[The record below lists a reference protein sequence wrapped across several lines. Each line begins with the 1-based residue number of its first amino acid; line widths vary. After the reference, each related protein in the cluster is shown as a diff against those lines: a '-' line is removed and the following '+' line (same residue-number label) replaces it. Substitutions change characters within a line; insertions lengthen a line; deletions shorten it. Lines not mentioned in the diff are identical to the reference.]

1 MDKKKIHDFAVKAR
15 RELIES
21 VELKLIQVGITRD
34 GVKEKLPTSTAEI
47 AFYVPNDTEGVS
59 GRDTS
64 RRVSLVQRL
73 QTAAAKDDWHTAYDN
88 LVEEA
93 SYTWFNRIIALRF
106 MEVNHYLP
114 SRVAV
119 LSSEEGRAE
128 PDILAHALEIE
139 DDLGGF
145 SDEQRDLIQHAQET
159 QEPAAMDNAYRLLF
173 LKQANALN
181 ANLPHLFEKTTD
193 AFQLLFTPSYQN
205 GVIKEL
211 VTEVPRDDFD
221 VEKEGQVEIIGWLY
235 QYYNEE
241 PKDVAFKKSKYAAS
255 DIPAVTQ
262 LFTPDWI
269 VKYLVENSLGR
280 YWFDVLHTRG
290 DQRSEQDIAQGFGWR
305 YFMPATQQTEDVQQ
319 QLLAINSH
327 LSGKKLQQI
336 TFLDPAMG
344 SGHIL
349 IYAFDVF
356 MQLYQSE
363 GYSARE
369 AANSIVANNL
379 FGLDIDQRA
388 YQLAYFAVMMK
399 LRQYDRRALNQAVEP
414 HLSDVPQTNIHDDD
428 VPELTSIYSDQ
439 LPQQQAKAFQGAVR
453 EFNSGSVLGSLI
465 KPNLDQTVLSKLKVH
480 TTVKAT
486 EPTQLSLSTPSS
498 NFGEMPSIMRVLT
511 ILSSQYTIVA
521 TNPPY
526 MGSSKMTPA
535 LSKFVKRE
543 YPDSKADLFAVFMEL
558 TQELNVEDGYHALI
572 TQHQWMFLSSFE
584 KLRVKLRKNA
594 LINMAHLGTHAF
606 EEIGGEVVQST
617 AFVMRNVAISN
628 YVGTYERLVTA
639 PSQTAKEAVYLE
651 MVSDPSHR
659 NLYRTNQ
666 TNFGK
671 IPGSPIAYWASA
683 NLIHD
688 FEVGKPLSEYVDP
701 RQGLAT
707 TDNKKYLR
715 QWFEISFPSIH
726 FSTHSTEEALQ
737 SGAKWF
743 PYNKGGAYRKWYG
756 NYDYIVNY
764 QNDGEEIKRD
774 VLRKYPYLKTPDFV
788 VKNTDYYFREAITW
802 SDINGGHFSLRLR
815 LHGSIHD
822 VKGMSAFSSGKISL
836 YYCLA
841 LLNSPISDYVFDML
855 NPSVSLQVGD
865 FKNFPLIIPDHEFV
879 IRSEQTATTNCSIAR
894 SDWDSAERSWDFR
907 ILPLLEHIAEH
918 NRNWTVEAAFNQ
930 WKQEA
935 QDRFDQ
941 LKKNE
946 EELNKIF
953 IDLYGLQDE
962 LSPEE
967 SDKEVSVRKADL
979 GRDIRAFMSYF
990 IGVTF
995 GRYSLDTPGLAFAG
1009 GDWDASKYMSYQ
1021 PNADDVI
1028 VLTDSDY
1035 FGDDRDIMHRFREF
1049 LTVTFGEEHLEENL
1063 TFIAKALGKAG
1074 DTAEDQIRSY
1084 LFNDFYKNH
1093 LTIYQKRPIYW
1104 QLDSGRQGGFKAL
1117 MYLHRY
1123 DGDTMAMIR
1132 TSYLHTLQAAYEK
1145 RVTTL
1150 DTFIASET
1158 NTRQKNQL
1166 IKQRDHT
1173 RKQLEEL
1180 VKYDAQLQHVANM
1193 HIAID
1198 LDDGVVVNHQKV
1210 QADVKL
1216 LTPIK

>member
-21 VELKLIQVGITRD
+21 VELKLTQVGITRD

-193 AFQLLFTPSYQN
+193 AFKLLFTPSYQN

-241 PKDVAFKKSKYAAS
+241 PHDQVVNINGGPVKTD
-255 DIPAVTQ
+255 DIPAATQ
-262 LFTPDWI
+262 LFTTDW
-269 VKYLVENSLGR
+269 VVRYMVDNSLGKK
-280 YWFDVLHTRG
+280 YLEHYPDSPVKEKLKYLLPGDITPDQSDFDITRIQVM
-290 DQRSEQDIAQGFGWR
+290 D
-305 YFMPATQQTEDVQQ
+305 
-319 QLLAINSH
+319 N
-327 LSGKKLQQI
+327 
-336 TFLDPAMG
+336 AMG

-349 IYAFDVF
+349 AYAFDVL
-356 MQLYQSE
+356 MAMYEDQ
-363 GYSARE
+363 GYAKRE
-369 AANSIVANNL
+369 AANSIIQNNL
-379 FGLDIDQRA
+379 FGLEIDQRA
-388 YQLAYFAVMMK
+388 FQLSYFSLMMK
-399 LRQYDRRALNQAVEP
+399 LRRYDRQALNRSVMP
-414 HLSDVPQTNIHDDD
+414 NIHVFIAAPAVTEEFLHSLKASSEVIDEIQDIASHFMD
-428 VPELTSIYSDQ
+428 
-439 LPQQQAKAFQGAVR
+439 AKT
-453 EFNSGSVLGSLI
+453 LGSIIELPANYDYAGMRNALEPVATAQKI
-465 KPNLDQTVLSKLKVH
+465 SLFGNQQTAQQLLEII
-480 TTVKAT
+480 AT
-486 EPTQLSLSTPSS
+486 AETMTQ
-498 NFGEMPSIMRVLT
+498 RYDV
-511 ILSSQYTIVA
+511 VV

-526 MGSSKMTPA
+526 LNKMNST
-535 LSKFVKRE
+535 LKKYVKKH
-543 YPDSKADLFAVFMEL
+543 YKDYSADLFSVFIWHNINMAKA
-558 TQELNVEDGYHALI
+558 NGYASYM
-572 TQHQWMFLSSFE
+572 TPVSWMFLKSFE
-584 KLRVKLRKNA
+584 KLRDSVLQLTSIA
-594 LINMAHLGTHAF
+594 SLIQMETHAYF
-606 EEIGGEVVQST
+606 DEAYVTINT
-617 AFVMRNVAISN
+617 FVLKKATDKTDK
-628 YVGTYERLVTA
+628 VGTYLRLVDFTGGMELQRQKVTA
-639 PSQTAKEAVYLE
+639 AIV
-651 MVSDPSHR
+651 DPSV
-659 NLYRTNQ
+659 NYLYRTNQ
-666 TNFGK
+666 TNFEK
-671 IPGSPIAYWASA
+671 IPGGVIAYWAS
-683 NLIHD
+683 NTVLQD
-688 FEVGKPLSEYVDP
+688 FQYPKIQHYALP
-701 RQGLAT
+701 RHGLAT
-707 TDNKKYLR
+707 SNNAKFLRMWHEVCIQNSSVFDAEHHEKY
-715 QWFEISFPSIH
+715 
-726 FSTHSTEEALQ
+726 
-737 SGAKWF
+737 KWV
-743 PYNKGGAYRKWYG
+743 PMNKGGEYRKWYG
-756 NYDYIVNY
+756 NNLWIINY
-764 QNDGEEIKRD
+764 ANDGLE
-774 VLRKYPYLKTPDFV
+774 LKQYAT
-788 VKNTDYYFREAITW
+788 KIYGNSTRTIQNTDFYFKESLTW
-802 SDINGGHFSLRLR
+802 SALTSGMFSVRKSGVGFVFGSGGY
-815 LHGSIHD
+815 
-822 VKGMSAFSSGKISL
+822 SAFVDYGNENYIL
-836 YYCLA
+836 G
-841 LLNSPISDYVFDML
+841 LLNSVVCRRLIGIVSPTLNFEVGHIKSIPVIIGRKEKVTTLVQKNVSISRTDWHSFENSWYFQM
-855 NPSVSLQVGD
+855 QV
-865 FKNFPLIIPDHEFV
+865 
-879 IRSEQTATTNCSIAR
+879 
-894 SDWDSAERSWDFR
+894 
-907 ILPLLEHIAEH
+907 LLAHIAEH

-1009 GDWDASKYMSYQ
+1009 GDWDASKYTSYQ

-1049 LTVTFGEEHLEENL
+1049 LTVTFGEENLEENL
-1063 TFIAKALGKAG
+1063 AFIAKALGKAG

-1198 LDDGVVVNHQKV
+1198 LDDGVVVNHHKV

>member
-21 VELKLIQVGITRD
+21 VELKLTQVGITRD

-73 QTAAAKDDWHTAYDN
+73 QTAAAKDDCHTAYDN

-193 AFQLLFTPSYQN
+193 ASQLLFTPSYQN

-280 YWFDVLHTRG
+280 YWIDVLHTRG
-290 DQRSEQDIAQGFGWR
+290 NQRSEQDIAQSFGWR
-305 YFMPATQQTEDVQQ
+305 YFMPAAQQTEDVQQ

-327 LSGKKLQQI
+327 LSDRKLQQI

-369 AANSIVANNL
+369 AANSIVTNNL
-379 FGLDIDQRA
+379 FGLDIDRRA

-399 LRQYDRRALNQAVEP
+399 LRQYDRRALTQSVEP
-414 HLSDVPQTNIHDDD
+414 QLSDIPKTNILNDDLN
-428 VPELTSIYSDQ
+428 ELTRAYANQ
-439 LPQQQAKAFQGAVR
+439 LSQQQAKSFQGTVK
-453 EFNSGSVLGSLI
+453 EFNRGDVLGSLI
-465 KPNLDQTVLSKLKVH
+465 KPILDQGILSELQASA
-480 TTVKAT
+480 AT
-486 EPTQLSLSTPSS
+486 EPESAQLSFATT
-498 NFGEMPSIMRVLT
+498 NFNFEEMSRITRVLT
-511 ILSSQYTIVA
+511 ILAAQYTIVV

-526 MGSSKMTPA
+526 MGSGKMTPS

-558 TQELNVEDGYHALI
+558 AQKLNVQNGYHALI

-584 KLRVKLRKNA
+584 KLRVKLRKNV
-594 LINMAHLGTHAF
+594 LVNMAHLGTHAF

-617 AFVMRNVAISN
+617 AFVMRNASIPS
-628 YVGTYERLVTA
+628 YVGTYERLVNA
-639 PSQTAKEAVYLE
+639 PSQTAKEDAYLE
-651 MVSDPSHR
+651 MVKDPSCKG
-659 NLYRTNQ
+659 LYRTNQ
-666 TNFGK
+666 TNFEK
-671 IPGSPIAYWASA
+671 IPGSPLSYWVPWKLENKWAKSGLIGSLFPVRKGLVSGDNALLLRFWQEPTFNAIAMNPDNQKKWVISPR
-683 NLIHD
+683 
-688 FEVGKPLSEYVDP
+688 KYV
-701 RQGLAT
+701 RL
-707 TDNKKYLR
+707 
-715 QWFEISFPSIH
+715 
-726 FSTHSTEEALQ
+726 
-737 SGAKWF
+737 
-743 PYNKGGAYRKWYG
+743 NKGGNFRKWYG
-756 NYDYIVNY
+756 NQEYIIRFDN
-764 QNDGEEIKRD
+764 QA
-774 VLRKYPYLKTPDFV
+774 YLLID
-788 VKNTDYYFREAITW
+788 KNKGHRSPEYYFSPALTW
-802 SDINGGHFSLRLR
+802 SAVTSGQPSFRYSEYGLVGGSGGYSVYLSNQNYSEMLAFLNSKVTRYMLDALNPTINIQAG
-815 LHGSIHD
+815 D
-822 VKGMSAFSSGKISL
+822 VKRLPFKPFSDDL
-836 YYCLA
+836 CRT
-841 LLNSPISDYVFDML
+841 
-855 NPSVSLQVGD
+855 SVSLAIQLS
-865 FKNFPLIIPDHEFV
+865 KNDWNSFESSINFD
-879 IRSEQTATTNCSIAR
+879 RSP
-894 SDWDSAERSWDFR
+894 
-907 ILPLLEHIAEH
+907 ILNHIAEH

-1009 GDWDASKYMSYQ
+1009 GDWDASKYTSYQ

-1049 LTVTFGEEHLEENL
+1049 LTVTFGKEHLEENL

>member
-1 MDKKKIHDFAVKAR
+1 M
-15 RELIES
+15 
-21 VELKLIQVGITRD
+21 
-34 GVKEKLPTSTAEI
+34 
-47 AFYVPNDTEGVS
+47 
-59 GRDTS
+59 
-64 RRVSLVQRL
+64 
-73 QTAAAKDDWHTAYDN
+73 
-88 LVEEA
+88 
-93 SYTWFNRIIALRF
+93 
-106 MEVNHYLP
+106 
-114 SRVAV
+114 
-119 LSSEEGRAE
+119 
-128 PDILAHALEIE
+128 
-139 DDLGGF
+139 
-145 SDEQRDLIQHAQET
+145 
-159 QEPAAMDNAYRLLF
+159 
-173 LKQANALN
+173 
-181 ANLPHLFEKTTD
+181 
-193 AFQLLFTPSYQN
+193 
-205 GVIKEL
+205 
-211 VTEVPRDDFD
+211 PRDDFD

-241 PKDVAFKKSKYAAS
+241 PKDVAFKKSKYAVS

-280 YWFDVLHTRG
+280 YWIDVLHTRG
-290 DQRSEQDIAQGFGWR
+290 NQRSEQDIAQSFGWR
-305 YFMPATQQTEDVQQ
+305 YFMPAAQQTEDVQQ

-327 LSGKKLQQI
+327 LSDKKLQQI

-369 AANSIVANNL
+369 AANSIVTNNL
-379 FGLDIDQRA
+379 FGLDIDRRA

-399 LRQYDRRALNQAVEP
+399 LRQYDRRALTQSVEP
-414 HLSDVPQTNIHDDD
+414 QLSDIPKTNILNDDLN
-428 VPELTSIYSDQ
+428 ELTRAYANQ
-439 LPQQQAKAFQGAVR
+439 LSQQQAKSFQGTVK
-453 EFNSGSVLGSLI
+453 EFNRGDVLGSLI
-465 KPNLDQTVLSKLKVH
+465 KPILDQGILSELQASA
-480 TTVKAT
+480 AT
-486 EPTQLSLSTPSS
+486 EPESAQLSFATT
-498 NFGEMPSIMRVLT
+498 NFNFEEMSRITRVLT
-511 ILSSQYTIVA
+511 ILAAQYTIVV

-526 MGSSKMTPA
+526 MVSGKMTPS

-558 TQELNVEDGYHALI
+558 AQKLNVQNGYHALI

-584 KLRVKLRKNA
+584 KLRVKLRKNV
-594 LINMAHLGTHAF
+594 LVNMAHLGTHAF
-606 EEIGGEVVQST
+606 EDIGGEVVQST

-666 TNFGK
+666 ANFEK
-671 IPGSPIAYWASA
+671 ISGNPISYWIPKTAVEILNNTKSIASA
-683 NLIHD
+683 
-688 FEVGKPLSEYVDP
+688 
-701 RQGLAT
+701 
-707 TDNKKYLR
+707 
-715 QWFEISFPSIH
+715 W
-726 FSTHSTEEALQ
+726 Q
-737 SGAKWF
+737 SGGRLKTHNNLKFLRYWWEILLGDGRWK
-743 PYNKGGAYRKWYG
+743 PIEDGGSFRRWAG
-756 NYDYIVNY
+756 NDYIVVDYSPAAISAYREKGGLPN
-764 QNDGEEIKRD
+764 QKLIDKQGITWNLITSADNAFRIKREGNAYSSAAPTIISIDD
-774 VLRKYPYLKTPDFV
+774 VDISD
-788 VKNTDYYFREAITW
+788 NTTVL
-802 SDINGGHFSLRLR
+802 SLLGQ
-815 LHGSIHD
+815 LNSKSTAYILEGLNPTLNTTIHD
-822 VKGMSAFSSGKISL
+822 VT
-836 YYCLA
+836 
-841 LLNSPISDYVFDML
+841 
-855 NPSVSLQVGD
+855 
-865 FKNFPLIIPDHEFV
+865 
-879 IRSEQTATTNCSIAR
+879 R
-894 SDWDSAERSWDFR
+894 
-907 ILPLLEHIAEH
+907 LPLFKSSNQIALIVTENLSISSADWSESETAGSFLTFSLVTNIAEH

-1009 GDWDASKYMSYQ
+1009 GDWDASKYTSYQ

-1049 LTVTFGEEHLEENL
+1049 LTVTFGKEHLEENL

>member
-21 VELKLIQVGITRD
+21 VELKLTQVGITRD

-64 RRVSLVQRL
+64 RRVRLVQRL

-241 PKDVAFKKSKYAAS
+241 PHDQVVNINGGPVKTD
-255 DIPAVTQ
+255 DIPAATQ
-262 LFTPDWI
+262 LFTTDW
-269 VKYLVENSLGR
+269 VVRYMVDNSLGKK
-280 YWFDVLHTRG
+280 YLEHYPDSPVKGKLKYLLPGDITPDQSDFDITRIQVM
-290 DQRSEQDIAQGFGWR
+290 D
-305 YFMPATQQTEDVQQ
+305 
-319 QLLAINSH
+319 N
-327 LSGKKLQQI
+327 
-336 TFLDPAMG
+336 AMG

-349 IYAFDVF
+349 AYAFDVL
-356 MQLYQSE
+356 MTMYEDQ
-363 GYSARE
+363 GYAKRE
-369 AANSIVANNL
+369 AANSIIQNNL
-379 FGLDIDQRA
+379 FGLEIDRRA
-388 YQLAYFAVMMK
+388 FQLSYFSLMMK
-399 LRQYDRRALNQAVEP
+399 LRRYDRQALNRSVMP
-414 HLSDVPQTNIHDDD
+414 NIHVFIAAPAVTEEFLHSLKASSEVIDEIQDIAAHFMD
-428 VPELTSIYSDQ
+428 
-439 LPQQQAKAFQGAVR
+439 AKT
-453 EFNSGSVLGSLI
+453 LGSIIELPANYDYAGMRNALEPVATAQKI
-465 KPNLDQTVLSKLKVH
+465 SLFGNQQTAQQLLEII
-480 TTVKAT
+480 AT
-486 EPTQLSLSTPSS
+486 AETMTQ
-498 NFGEMPSIMRVLT
+498 RYDV
-511 ILSSQYTIVA
+511 VV

-526 MGSSKMTPA
+526 LNKMNST
-535 LSKFVKRE
+535 LKKYVKKH
-543 YPDSKADLFAVFMEL
+543 YKDYSADLFSVFIWHNINM
-558 TQELNVEDGYHALI
+558 TKDNGYSGYM
-572 TQHQWMFLSSFE
+572 TPVSWMFLKSFE
-584 KLRVKLRKNA
+584 KLRNSVLKLTSIA
-594 LINMAHLGTHAF
+594 SLIQMETHAYF
-606 EEIGGEVVQST
+606 DEAYVTINTFVLKKSPDT
-617 AFVMRNVAISN
+617 AEK
-628 YVGTYERLVTA
+628 VGTYLRLVDFTGGMEVQRQRVVEA
-639 PSQTAKEAVYLE
+639 ITNPSVKY
-651 MVSDPSHR
+651 
-659 NLYRTNQ
+659 LYRTNQ
-666 TNFGK
+666 TNFQK
-671 IPGSPIAYWASA
+671 IPGTPIAYWASSQ
-683 NLIHD
+683 LIKD
-688 FEVGKPLSEYVDP
+688 FVDGTALSDIVTPKVGLQTGNNDVFLREWFEVAYQTIKFD
-701 RQGLAT
+701 AH
-707 TDNKKYLR
+707 
-715 QWFEISFPSIH
+715 SI
-726 FSTHSTEEALQ
+726 TESVE
-737 SGAKWF
+737 SKRKWF
-743 PYNKGGAYRKWYG
+743 PYNKGGAFRKWYG
-756 NYDYIVNY
+756 NYDYVVNWEH
-764 QNDGEEIKRD
+764 DGREIRNFKDEKGKVRS
-774 VLRKYPYLKTPDFV
+774 RPQ
-788 VKNTDYYFREAITW
+788 NTDYYFREAITW
-802 SDINGGHFSLRLR
+802 SAITSGEASFRIQRAGLIFDHAAYNIF
-815 LHGSIHD
+815 D
-822 VKGMSAFSSGKISL
+822 VSAEM
-836 YYCLA
+836 LA
-841 LLNSPISDYVFDML
+841 FLNSKVTSTILPML
-855 NPSVSLQVGD
+855 NPTINSGSATISALPILDTGKEK
-865 FKNFPLIIPDHEFV
+865 KNLNQLVQQNLHC
-879 IRSEQTATTNCSIAR
+879 TK
-894 SDWDSAERSWDFR
+894 SDWEENETSSEFSKFPPLRS
-907 ILPLLEHIAEH
+907 IAEH
-918 NRNWTVEAAFNQ
+918 NRNWTMEAAFNQ

-1009 GDWDASKYMSYQ
+1009 GDWDASKYTSYQ

-1049 LTVTFGEEHLEENL
+1049 LTVTFGKEHLEENL

>member
-21 VELKLIQVGITRD
+21 VELKLTQVGITRD

-73 QTAAAKDDWHTAYDN
+73 QAAAAKDDWHTAYDN

-128 PDILAHALEIE
+128 PDILDHALEIE

-145 SDEQRDLIQHAQET
+145 SEKQRDLIQRAQET
-159 QEPAAMDNAYRLLF
+159 QEPAAMDDAYRLLF

-193 AFQLLFTPSYQN
+193 ALQLLFTPSYQN

-211 VTEVPRDDFD
+211 VTEVPGDDFD

-280 YWFDVLHTRG
+280 YWIDVLQTRG
-290 DQRSEQDIAQGFGWR
+290 DQRSEQDIAQSFGWR
-305 YFMPATQQTEDVQQ
+305 YFMPAAQQTEDVQQ

-349 IYAFDVF
+349 IYAFNVF

-369 AANSIVANNL
+369 AANSIVTNNL
-379 FGLDIDQRA
+379 FGLDIDRRA
-388 YQLAYFAVMMK
+388 YQLAYFAMMMK
-399 LRQYDRRALNQAVEP
+399 LRQYDRRALTQSIDP
-414 HLSDVPQTNIHDDD
+414 QLSDIPQTNILNDDLN
-428 VPELTSIYSDQ
+428 ELTRAYASRLS
-439 LPQQQAKAFQGAVR
+439 QQQAKSFQGIVK
-453 EFNSGSVLGSLI
+453 EFNQGDVLGSLI
-465 KPNLDQTVLSKLKVH
+465 KPSLDQGILSELQASAVAKSES
-480 TTVKAT
+480 A
-486 EPTQLSLSTPSS
+486 QLSFATT
-498 NFGEMPSIMRVLT
+498 NFNSEEMYRITHVLT
-511 ILSSQYTIVA
+511 ILAAQYTIVV

-526 MGSSKMTPA
+526 MGSGKMTPS
-535 LSKFVKRE
+535 LSKFVKNE

-558 TQELNVEDGYHALI
+558 AQKLNVQNGYHALI

-584 KLRVKLRKNA
+584 KLRVKLRKNV
-594 LINMAHLGTHAF
+594 LVNMAHLGTRAF

-617 AFVMRNVAISN
+617 AFVMRNVFIPS
-628 YVGTYERLVTA
+628 YVGTYERLVNA
-639 PSQTAKEAVYLE
+639 PSQTAKEDAYLE
-651 MVSDPSHR
+651 MVKDPSCKG
-659 NLYRTNQ
+659 LYRTNQ
-666 TNFGK
+666 TNFEK
-671 IPGSPIAYWASA
+671 IPGSPIGYWASSSA
-683 NLIHD
+683 ILQWEKRPTFSKEFKTRAGMIT
-688 FEVGKPLSEYVDP
+688 G
-701 RQGLAT
+701 
-707 TDNKKYLR
+707 DNSKFIRL
-715 QWFEISFPSIH
+715 WHEPELGSTGFG
-726 FSTHSTEEALQ
+726 FSNRHSAKA
-737 SGAKWF
+737 SGMKWF
-743 PYNKGGAYRKWYG
+743 PYSKGGAFRRWYG
-756 NYDYIVNY
+756 NNEYVVNW
-764 QNDGEEIKRD
+764 QEDGNYMRNYRD
-774 VLRKYPYLKTPDFV
+774 P
-788 VKNTDYYFREAITW
+788 
-802 SDINGGHFSLRLR
+802 
-815 LHGSIHD
+815 
-822 VKGMSAFSSGKISL
+822 SGKIAAHAFNVDYIFKTQVTWSAISSGIFSARL
-836 YYCLA
+836 CPKGFLFDASGSFGVIPQKYLIFQ
-841 LLNSPISDYVFDML
+841 LGFLNSKVAQYLLEVL
-855 NPSVSLQVGD
+855 NPTMNFQKGNIGDLPVYLNEDTNVSNLV
-865 FKNFPLIIPDHEFV
+865 
-879 IRSEQTATTNCSIAR
+879 RSCVNIAHR
-894 SDWDSAERSWDFR
+894 DWDTAEQSWDF
-907 ILPLLEHIAEH
+907 LGLSLFANIAEH

-935 QDRFDQ
+935 QERFDQ

-1009 GDWDASKYMSYQ
+1009 GDWDASKYTTYQ
-1021 PNADDVI
+1021 PNVDDVI

-1035 FGDDRDIMHRFREF
+1035 FGDDRDIMHRFRDF
-1049 LTVTFGEEHLEENL
+1049 LTVTFGKEHLEENL
-1063 TFIAKALGKAG
+1063 TFIANALGKTG
-1074 DTAEDQIRSY
+1074 DTPEDQIRNY

-1150 DTFIASET
+1150 DTFIAAET

>member
-21 VELKLIQVGITRD
+21 VELKLTQVGITRD

-241 PKDVAFKKSKYAAS
+241 PHDQVVNINGGPVKTD
-255 DIPAVTQ
+255 DIPAATQ
-262 LFTPDWI
+262 LFTTDW
-269 VKYLVENSLGR
+269 VVRYMVDNSLGKK
-280 YWFDVLHTRG
+280 YLEHYPDSPVKGKLKYLLPGDITPDQSDFDITRIQVM
-290 DQRSEQDIAQGFGWR
+290 D
-305 YFMPATQQTEDVQQ
+305 
-319 QLLAINSH
+319 N
-327 LSGKKLQQI
+327 
-336 TFLDPAMG
+336 AMG

-349 IYAFDVF
+349 AYAFDVL
-356 MQLYQSE
+356 MAMYEDQ
-363 GYSARE
+363 GYAKRE
-369 AANSIVANNL
+369 AANSIIQNNL
-379 FGLDIDQRA
+379 FGLEIDQRA
-388 YQLAYFAVMMK
+388 FQLSYFSLMMK
-399 LRQYDRRALNQAVEP
+399 LRQYDRQALNGGVMP
-414 HLSDVPQTNIHDDD
+414 NIHVFVAAPTVTEEFLHALKASSEVVDEIKDIAAHFMD
-428 VPELTSIYSDQ
+428 
-439 LPQQQAKAFQGAVR
+439 AKT
-453 EFNSGSVLGSLI
+453 LGSIIELPANYDYAGMRNALEPVATAQKI
-465 KPNLDQTVLSKLKVH
+465 SLFGNQQTAQQLLEII
-480 TTVKAT
+480 AT
-486 EPTQLSLSTPSS
+486 AETMTQ
-498 NFGEMPSIMRVLT
+498 RYDV
-511 ILSSQYTIVA
+511 VV

-526 MGSSKMTPA
+526 LNKMNST
-535 LSKFVKRE
+535 LKKYVKKH
-543 YPDSKADLFAVFMEL
+543 YKDYSADLFSVFIWHNINM
-558 TQELNVEDGYHALI
+558 TKANGYAGYM
-572 TQHQWMFLSSFE
+572 TPFVWMFIKSYE
-584 KLRVKLRKNA
+584 KLRTALLSNVKIDS
-594 LINMAHLGTHAF
+594 LIQLEYSAF
-606 EEIGGEVVQST
+606 EEATVPINT
-617 AFVMRNVAISN
+617 FVLKNTKN
-628 YVGTYERLVTA
+628 DETGTYLRLSDFKGGMMIQGEKVR
-639 PSQTAKEAVYLE
+639 EAIVNPGVKY
-651 MVSDPSHR
+651 
-659 NLYRTNQ
+659 LYRTNQ
-666 TNFGK
+666 TNFEK
-671 IPGSPIAYWASA
+671 IPGSPIAYWVSQHLVNVFESA
-683 NLIHD
+683 PN
-688 FEVGKPLSEYVDP
+688 VGKYIHTGEGLKTGNNDLFLRRWTEVDFSKMKSDSLS
-701 RQGLAT
+701 GL
-707 TDNKKYLR
+707 D
-715 QWFEISFPSIH
+715 
-726 FSTHSTEEALQ
+726 FSN
-737 SGAKWF
+737 SGKRWA
-743 PYNKGGAYRKWYG
+743 PIAKGGPYRKWYG
-756 NYDYIVNY
+756 NRDYVVNWL
-764 QNDGEEIKRD
+764 NSGTAIKNYTGVGNKIRSATSNE
-774 VLRKYPYLKTPDFV
+774 KW
-788 VKNTDYYFREAITW
+788 YFKSGVTW
-802 SDINGGHFSLRLR
+802 SDITSGIFSMRTLPV
-815 LHGSIHD
+815 GSIFETT
-822 VKGMSAFSSGKISL
+822 GLSAFITSEAID
-836 YYCLA
+836 YYY
-841 LLNSPISDYVFDML
+841 LLGVSNSNVANYLLSIL
-855 NPSVSLQVGD
+855 NPTIHMKSGYFAKMPILKSSNADNVSNSA
-865 FKNFPLIIPDHEFV
+865 K
-879 IRSEQTATTNCSIAR
+879 TSIVV
-894 SDWDSAERSWDFR
+894 SKKDWDSFESSWNFQYH
-907 ILPLLEHIAEH
+907 PLFIAEH

-1009 GDWDASKYMSYQ
+1009 GDWGASKYTSYQ
-1021 PNADDVI
+1021 PNTDDVI

-1049 LTVTFGEEHLEENL
+1049 LTTTFGEEHLEENL
-1063 TFIAKALGKAG
+1063 AFIANALGKAG
-1074 DTAEDQIRSY
+1074 DTPEDQIRNY

-1132 TSYLHTLQAAYEK
+1132 TSYLHILQAAYEK

-1150 DTFIASET
+1150 DTFVASAT

-1193 HIAID
+1193 HISLD

>member
-1 MDKKKIHDFAVKAR
+1 MDKKKIHNFAVKAR

-21 VELKLIQVGITRD
+21 VELKLTQVGITRD

-241 PKDVAFKKSKYAAS
+241 PHDQVVNINGGPVKTD
-255 DIPAVTQ
+255 DIPAATQ
-262 LFTPDWI
+262 LFTTDW
-269 VKYLVENSLGR
+269 VVRYMVDNSLGKK
-280 YWFDVLHTRG
+280 YLEHYPDSPVKGKLKYLLPGDITPDQSDFDITRIQVM
-290 DQRSEQDIAQGFGWR
+290 D
-305 YFMPATQQTEDVQQ
+305 
-319 QLLAINSH
+319 N
-327 LSGKKLQQI
+327 
-336 TFLDPAMG
+336 AMG

-349 IYAFDVF
+349 AYAFDVL
-356 MQLYQSE
+356 MTMYEDQ
-363 GYSARE
+363 GYAKRE
-369 AANSIVANNL
+369 AANSIIQNNL
-379 FGLDIDQRA
+379 FGLEIDRRA
-388 YQLAYFAVMMK
+388 FQLSYFSLMMK
-399 LRQYDRRALNQAVEP
+399 LRRYDRQALNRSVMP
-414 HLSDVPQTNIHDDD
+414 NIHVFIAAPAVTEEFLHSLKASSEVIDEIQDIAVHFMD
-428 VPELTSIYSDQ
+428 
-439 LPQQQAKAFQGAVR
+439 AKT
-453 EFNSGSVLGSLI
+453 LGSIIELPANYDYAGMRNALEPVATAQKI
-465 KPNLDQTVLSKLKVH
+465 SLFGNQQTAQQLLEII
-480 TTVKAT
+480 AT
-486 EPTQLSLSTPSS
+486 AETMTQ
-498 NFGEMPSIMRVLT
+498 RYDV
-511 ILSSQYTIVA
+511 VV

-526 MGSSKMTPA
+526 LNKMNST
-535 LSKFVKRE
+535 LKKYVKKH
-543 YPDSKADLFAVFMEL
+543 YKDYSADLFSVFIWHNINM
-558 TQELNVEDGYHALI
+558 TKVNGYAGYM
-572 TQHQWMFLSSFE
+572 TPFVWMFIKSYE
-584 KLRVKLRKNA
+584 KLRTALLSNVKIDS
-594 LINMAHLGTHAF
+594 LIQLEYSAF
-606 EEIGGEVVQST
+606 EEATVPINT
-617 AFVMRNVAISN
+617 FVLKNTKN
-628 YVGTYERLVTA
+628 DETGTYLRLSDFKGGMMIQAEKV
-639 PSQTAKEAVYLE
+639 QEAIA
-651 MVSDPSHR
+651 DPGVKY
-659 NLYRTNQ
+659 LYRTNQ
-666 TNFGK
+666 TNFQK
-671 IPGSPIAYWASA
+671 IPGTPIAYWASSR
-683 NLIHD
+683 LIKD
-688 FEVGKPLSEYVDP
+688 FVDGTALSDIVTPKVGLQTGNNDVFLREWFEVAYQTIKFDAKSIDESISS
-701 RQGLAT
+701 
-707 TDNKKYLR
+707 NK
-715 QWFEISFPSIH
+715 
-726 FSTHSTEEALQ
+726 
-737 SGAKWF
+737 KWF
-743 PYNKGGAYRKWYG
+743 PYNKGGSYRKWYG
-756 NYDYIVNY
+756 NYDYVINWH
-764 QNDGEEIKRD
+764 NNGEEVRNFKFPNGKQRS
-774 VLRKYPYLKTPDFV
+774 V
-788 VKNTDYYFREAITW
+788 VRNPNYYFREAITW
-802 SDINGGHFSLRLR
+802 SLITSGGFSIRYR
-815 LHGSIHD
+815 EPGSIHD
-822 VKGMSAFSSGKISL
+822 VSGMSAFSNDHNQLMRIM
-836 YYCLA
+836 A
-841 LLNSPISDYVFDML
+841 LLNSPVGEHCFKML
-855 NPSVSLQVGD
+855 NPTINLQVG
-865 FKNFPLIIPDHEFV
+865 NVTAFPVLHSAIEAP
-879 IRSEQTATTNCSIAR
+879 T
-894 SDWDSAERSWDFR
+894 WDSLIQNSVKLTKQDWNSEEQRWGFWT
-907 ILPLLEHIAEH
+907 LPVLIHIAEH

-1009 GDWDASKYMSYQ
+1009 GDWGASKYTSYQ
-1021 PNADDVI
+1021 PNTDDVI

-1150 DTFIASET
+1150 DTFITSET

-1198 LDDGVVVNHQKV
+1198 LDNGVVVNHQKV

>member
-21 VELKLIQVGITRD
+21 VELKLTQVGITRD

-59 GRDTS
+59 ERDTS

-241 PKDVAFKKSKYAAS
+241 PHDKVVNINGGPVKTD
-255 DIPAVTQ
+255 DIPAATQ
-262 LFTPDWI
+262 LFTTDW
-269 VKYLVENSLGR
+269 VVRYMVDNSLGKKYLEHYPDSPVKGKLR
-280 YWFDVLHTRG
+280 YLLPGDITPDQSDFDITK
-290 DQRSEQDIAQGFGWR
+290 
-305 YFMPATQQTEDVQQ
+305 VQVMD
-319 QLLAINSH
+319 N
-327 LSGKKLQQI
+327 
-336 TFLDPAMG
+336 AMG

-349 IYAFDVF
+349 AYAFDVL
-356 MQLYQSE
+356 MAMYEDQ
-363 GYSARE
+363 GYAKRE
-369 AANSIVANNL
+369 AANSIIQHNI
-379 FGLDIDQRA
+379 FGLEIDQRA
-388 YQLAYFAVMMK
+388 FQLSYFSLMMK
-399 LRQYDRRALNQAVEP
+399 LRRYDRQAL
-414 HLSDVPQTNIHDDD
+414 SRDVMPNIHVFIAAPVVTDDFLHALKASSEVID
-428 VPELTSIYSDQ
+428 EIQDIAVHFME
-439 LPQQQAKAFQGAVR
+439 AKT
-453 EFNSGSVLGSLI
+453 LGSIIELPASYDFARMRAALEPVATAQNI
-465 KPNLDQTVLSKLKVH
+465 SLFGNQQTAQQLLEII
-480 TTVKAT
+480 AT
-486 EPTQLSLSTPSS
+486 AETMTQ
-498 NFGEMPSIMRVLT
+498 RYDV
-511 ILSSQYTIVA
+511 VV

-526 MGSSKMTPA
+526 LNKMNST
-535 LSKFVKRE
+535 LKKYVKKH
-543 YPDSKADLFAVFMEL
+543 YKDYSADLFSVFIWHNINM
-558 TQELNVEDGYHALI
+558 TKVNGYAGYM
-572 TQHQWMFLSSFE
+572 TPFVWMFIKSYE
-584 KLRVKLRKNA
+584 KLRTALLSNVKIDS
-594 LINMAHLGTHAF
+594 LIQLEYSAF
-606 EEIGGEVVQST
+606 EEATVPINT
-617 AFVMRNVAISN
+617 FVLKNTKN
-628 YVGTYERLVTA
+628 DETGTYLRLSDFKGGMMIQAEKV
-639 PSQTAKEAVYLE
+639 QEAIA
-651 MVSDPSHR
+651 DPGVKY
-659 NLYRTNQ
+659 LYRTNQ
-666 TNFGK
+666 TNFEK
-671 IPGSPIAYWASA
+671 IPGSPIAYWASQ
-683 NLIHD
+683 NLIRD
-688 FEVGKPLSEYVDP
+688 FEVGRPLNEYVDP
-701 RQGLAT
+701 RVGLQT
-707 TDNKKYLR
+707 GDNNRFLR
-715 QWFEISFPSIH
+715 QWFEVTYTAIKFDAHSI
-726 FSTHSTEEALQ
+726 EE
-737 SGAKWF
+737 SVSSRKKWF

-756 NYDYIVNY
+756 NYDYVVNWE
-764 QNDGEEIKRD
+764 NDGYEIKHFEFPNGKQRS
-774 VLRKYPYLKTPDFV
+774 V
-788 VKNTDYYFREAITW
+788 VRNSDYYFREAITW

-1009 GDWDASKYMSYQ
+1009 GDWDASKYTSYQ

-1049 LTVTFGEEHLEENL
+1049 LTVTFGKEHLEENL

-1150 DTFIASET
+1150 DTFIAAET

>member
-21 VELKLIQVGITRD
+21 VELKLTQVGITRD

-145 SDEQRDLIQHAQET
+145 SDEQRDLIQNAQET

-241 PKDVAFKKSKYAAS
+241 PHDQVVNINGGPVKTG
-255 DIPAVTQ
+255 DIPAATQ
-262 LFTPDWI
+262 LFTTDW
-269 VKYLVENSLGR
+269 VVRYMVDNSLGKK
-280 YWFDVLHTRG
+280 YLEHYPDSPVKGKLKYLLPGDITPDQSDFDITRIQVM
-290 DQRSEQDIAQGFGWR
+290 D
-305 YFMPATQQTEDVQQ
+305 
-319 QLLAINSH
+319 N
-327 LSGKKLQQI
+327 
-336 TFLDPAMG
+336 AMG

-349 IYAFDVF
+349 AYAFDVL
-356 MQLYQSE
+356 MTMYEDQ
-363 GYSARE
+363 GYAKRE
-369 AANSIVANNL
+369 AANSIIQNNL
-379 FGLDIDQRA
+379 FGLEIDRRA
-388 YQLAYFAVMMK
+388 FQLSYFSLMMK
-399 LRQYDRRALNQAVEP
+399 LRRYDRQALNRSVMP
-414 HLSDVPQTNIHDDD
+414 NIHVFIAAPAVTEEFLHSLKASSEVIDEIQDIAAHFMD
-428 VPELTSIYSDQ
+428 
-439 LPQQQAKAFQGAVR
+439 AKT
-453 EFNSGSVLGSLI
+453 LGSIIELPANYDYAGMRNALEPVATAQKI
-465 KPNLDQTVLSKLKVH
+465 SLFGNQQTAQQLLGII
-480 TTVKAT
+480 AT
-486 EPTQLSLSTPSS
+486 AETMTQ
-498 NFGEMPSIMRVLT
+498 RYDV
-511 ILSSQYTIVA
+511 VV

-526 MGSSKMTPA
+526 LNKMNST
-535 LSKFVKRE
+535 LKKYVKKH
-543 YPDSKADLFAVFMEL
+543 YKDYSADLFSVFIWHNINM
-558 TQELNVEDGYHALI
+558 TKVNGYAGYM
-572 TQHQWMFLSSFE
+572 TPFVWMFIKSYE
-584 KLRVKLRKNA
+584 KLRTALLSNVKIDS
-594 LINMAHLGTHAF
+594 LIQLEYSAF
-606 EEIGGEVVQST
+606 EEATVPINT
-617 AFVMRNVAISN
+617 FVLKNTKN
-628 YVGTYERLVTA
+628 DETGTYLRLSDFKGGMMIQAEKV
-639 PSQTAKEAVYLE
+639 QEAIA
-651 MVSDPSHR
+651 DPGVKY
-659 NLYRTNQ
+659 LYRTNQ
-666 TNFGK
+666 TNFQQISGN
-671 IPGSPIAYWASA
+671 PISYWASTKDFQNFS
-683 NLIHD
+683 NL
-688 FEVGKPLSEYVDP
+688 PALSSLSLV
-701 RQGLAT
+701 
-707 TDNKKYLR
+707 KKGMFTGNNSMFIR
-715 QWFEISFPSIH
+715 QWTEISYPRLCFQL
-726 FSTHSTEEALQ
+726 EA
-737 SGAKWF
+737 GAEV
-743 PYNKGGAYRKWYG
+743 PTNGYVPLNKGGAYRKWYG
-756 NYDYIVNY
+756 NH
-764 QNDGEEIKRD
+764 
-774 VLRKYPYLKTPDFV
+774 
-788 VKNTDYYFREAITW
+788 TDCIRFD
-802 SDINGGHFSLRLR
+802 SDAYNRIQKNGGHRSPDLYFRPNLTWTKITSGAPSFRY
-815 LHGSIHD
+815 SK
-822 VKGMSAFSSGKISL
+822 KGYINNDASMIVYQQGAITLFQILSVVNSKIASHYL
-836 YYCLA
+836 S
-841 LLNSPISDYVFDML
+841 LLNESMNYTA
-855 NPSVSLQVGD
+855 GD
-865 FKNFPLIIPDHEFV
+865 IARIPLTSKIPDRAVQIVREC
-879 IRSEQTATTNCSIAR
+879 IQQSTD
-894 SDWDSAERSWDFR
+894 DWNSQEISWSF
-907 ILPLLEHIAEH
+907 LCVPFLCNIAEH

-1009 GDWDASKYMSYQ
+1009 GDWDASKYTSYQ

-1049 LTVTFGEEHLEENL
+1049 LTVTFGKEHLEENL

>member
-1 MDKKKIHDFAVKAR
+1 MLSITKVLRQCHTS
-15 RELIES
+15 LI
-21 VELKLIQVGITRD
+21 
-34 GVKEKLPTSTAEI
+34 
-47 AFYVPNDTEGVS
+47 
-59 GRDTS
+59 
-64 RRVSLVQRL
+64 
-73 QTAAAKDDWHTAYDN
+73 
-88 LVEEA
+88 
-93 SYTWFNRIIALRF
+93 
-106 MEVNHYLP
+106 
-114 SRVAV
+114 
-119 LSSEEGRAE
+119 
-128 PDILAHALEIE
+128 
-139 DDLGGF
+139 
-145 SDEQRDLIQHAQET
+145 
-159 QEPAAMDNAYRLLF
+159 
-173 LKQANALN
+173 
-181 ANLPHLFEKTTD
+181 
-193 AFQLLFTPSYQN
+193 LLFTPSYQN

-241 PKDVAFKKSKYAAS
+241 PHDQVVNINGGPVKTG
-255 DIPAVTQ
+255 DIPAATQ
-262 LFTPDWI
+262 LFTTDW
-269 VKYLVENSLGR
+269 VVRYMVDNSLGKK
-280 YWFDVLHTRG
+280 YLEHYPDSPVKGKLKYLLPGDITPDQSDFDITRIQVM
-290 DQRSEQDIAQGFGWR
+290 D
-305 YFMPATQQTEDVQQ
+305 
-319 QLLAINSH
+319 N
-327 LSGKKLQQI
+327 
-336 TFLDPAMG
+336 AMG

-349 IYAFDVF
+349 AYAFDVL
-356 MQLYQSE
+356 MTMYEDQ
-363 GYSARE
+363 GYAKRE
-369 AANSIVANNL
+369 AANSIIQNNL
-379 FGLDIDQRA
+379 FGLEIDRRA
-388 YQLAYFAVMMK
+388 FQLSYFSLMMK
-399 LRQYDRRALNQAVEP
+399 LRRYDRQALNRSVMP
-414 HLSDVPQTNIHDDD
+414 NIHVFIAAPAVTEEFLHSLKASSEVIDEIQDIAAHFMD
-428 VPELTSIYSDQ
+428 
-439 LPQQQAKAFQGAVR
+439 AKT
-453 EFNSGSVLGSLI
+453 LGSIIELPANYDYAGMRNALEPVATAQKI
-465 KPNLDQTVLSKLKVH
+465 SLFGNQQTAQQLLGII
-480 TTVKAT
+480 AT
-486 EPTQLSLSTPSS
+486 AETMTQ
-498 NFGEMPSIMRVLT
+498 RYDV
-511 ILSSQYTIVA
+511 VV

-526 MGSSKMTPA
+526 LNKMNST
-535 LSKFVKRE
+535 LKKYVKKH
-543 YPDSKADLFAVFMEL
+543 YKDYSADLFSVFIWHNINM
-558 TQELNVEDGYHALI
+558 TKVNGYAGYM
-572 TQHQWMFLSSFE
+572 TPFVWMFIKSYE
-584 KLRVKLRKNA
+584 KLRTALLSNVKIDS
-594 LINMAHLGTHAF
+594 LIQLEYSAF
-606 EEIGGEVVQST
+606 EEATVPINT
-617 AFVMRNVAISN
+617 FVLKNTKN
-628 YVGTYERLVTA
+628 DETGTYLRLSDFKGGMMIQAEKV
-639 PSQTAKEAVYLE
+639 QEAIA
-651 MVSDPSHR
+651 DPGVKY
-659 NLYRTNQ
+659 LYRTNQ
-666 TNFGK
+666 TNFQQISGN
-671 IPGSPIAYWASA
+671 PISYWASTKDFQNFS
-683 NLIHD
+683 NL
-688 FEVGKPLSEYVDP
+688 PALSSLSLV
-701 RQGLAT
+701 
-707 TDNKKYLR
+707 KKGMFTGNNSMFIR
-715 QWFEISFPSIH
+715 QWTEISYPRLCFQL
-726 FSTHSTEEALQ
+726 EA
-737 SGAKWF
+737 GAEV
-743 PYNKGGAYRKWYG
+743 PTNGYVPLNKGGAYRKWYG
-756 NYDYIVNY
+756 NH
-764 QNDGEEIKRD
+764 
-774 VLRKYPYLKTPDFV
+774 
-788 VKNTDYYFREAITW
+788 TDCIRFD
-802 SDINGGHFSLRLR
+802 SDAYNRIQKNGGHRSPDLYFRPNLTWTKITSGAPSFRY
-815 LHGSIHD
+815 SK
-822 VKGMSAFSSGKISL
+822 KGYINNDASMIVYQQGAITLFQILSVVNSKIASHYL
-836 YYCLA
+836 S
-841 LLNSPISDYVFDML
+841 LLNESMNYTA
-855 NPSVSLQVGD
+855 GD
-865 FKNFPLIIPDHEFV
+865 IARIPLTSKIPDRAVQIVREC
-879 IRSEQTATTNCSIAR
+879 IQQSTD
-894 SDWDSAERSWDFR
+894 DWNSQEISWSF
-907 ILPLLEHIAEH
+907 LCVPFLCNIAEH

-1009 GDWDASKYMSYQ
+1009 GDWDASKYTSYQ

-1049 LTVTFGEEHLEENL
+1049 LTVTFGKEHLEENL

>member
-21 VELKLIQVGITRD
+21 VELKLTQVGITRD

-181 ANLPHLFEKTTD
+181 ANLPHLFEKTTG

-280 YWFDVLHTRG
+280 YWIDVLHTRG
-290 DQRSEQDIAQGFGWR
+290 NQRSEQDIAQSFGWR
-305 YFMPATQQTEDVQQ
+305 YFMPAAQQTEDVQQ

-327 LSGKKLQQI
+327 LSDKKLQQI

-369 AANSIVANNL
+369 AANSIVTNNL
-379 FGLDIDQRA
+379 FGLDIDRRA

-399 LRQYDRRALNQAVEP
+399 LRQYDRRALTQSVEP
-414 HLSDVPQTNIHDDD
+414 QLSDIPKTNILNDDLN
-428 VPELTSIYSDQ
+428 ELTRAYANQ
-439 LPQQQAKAFQGAVR
+439 LSQQQAKSFQGTVK
-453 EFNSGSVLGSLI
+453 EFNRGDVLGSLI
-465 KPNLDQTVLSKLKVH
+465 KPSLDQGILSELQ
-480 TTVKAT
+480 TSAAT
-486 EPTQLSLSTPSS
+486 EPESAQLSFATA
-498 NFGEMPSIMRVLT
+498 NFNFEEMSRITRVLT
-511 ILSSQYTIVA
+511 ILAAQYTIVV

-526 MGSSKMTPA
+526 MGSGKMTPS

-558 TQELNVEDGYHALI
+558 AQKLNVQNGYHALI

-584 KLRVKLRKNA
+584 KLRVKLRKNV
-594 LINMAHLGTHAF
+594 LINMAHLGTRAF

-617 AFVMRNVAISN
+617 AFVMRNASIPS
-628 YVGTYERLVTA
+628 YVGTYERLVNA
-639 PSQTAKEAVYLE
+639 PSQTAKEDAYLE
-651 MVSDPSHR
+651 MVKDPSCKG
-659 NLYRTNQ
+659 LYRTNQ

-671 IPGSPIAYWASA
+671 IPGSPIAYWSSM

-688 FEVGKPLSEYVDP
+688 FEVGTPMSEIVDP
-701 RQGLAT
+701 REGLAT
-707 TDNKKYLR
+707 ADNDRFLR
-715 QWFEISFPSIH
+715 HWFEVAYQTIKFDAKSIDESISSNK
-726 FSTHSTEEALQ
+726 
-737 SGAKWF
+737 KWF
-743 PYNKGGAYRKWYG
+743 PYNKGGSYRKWYG
-756 NYDYIVNY
+756 NYDYVINWH
-764 QNDGEEIKRD
+764 NNGEEVRNFKFPNGKQRS
-774 VLRKYPYLKTPDFV
+774 V
-788 VKNTDYYFREAITW
+788 VRNPNYYFREAITW
-802 SDINGGHFSLRLR
+802 SAITSGEASFRVQRAGLIFDHAAYNIF
-815 LHGSIHD
+815 D
-822 VKGMSAFSSGKISL
+822 VSAEM
-836 YYCLA
+836 LA
-841 LLNSPISDYVFDML
+841 FLNSKVTSTILPML
-855 NPSVSLQVGD
+855 NPTINSGSAAISALPILDTGKEK
-865 FKNFPLIIPDHEFV
+865 KNLNQLVQQNLHC
-879 IRSEQTATTNCSIAR
+879 TK
-894 SDWDSAERSWDFR
+894 SDWEENETSSEFSKFPPLRS
-907 ILPLLEHIAEH
+907 IAEH

-967 SDKEVSVRKADL
+967 SDKEVSVRKAKL

-1009 GDWDASKYMSYQ
+1009 GDWGASKYTSYQ
-1021 PNADDVI
+1021 PNTDDVI

-1158 NTRQKNQL
+1158 NTRQRNQL

>member
-21 VELKLIQVGITRD
+21 VELKLTQVGITRD

-145 SDEQRDLIQHAQET
+145 SDEQRDLIQNAQET

-241 PKDVAFKKSKYAAS
+241 PHDQVVNINGGPVKTD
-255 DIPAVTQ
+255 DIPAATQ
-262 LFTPDWI
+262 LFTTDW
-269 VKYLVENSLGR
+269 VVRYMVDNSLGKK
-280 YWFDVLHTRG
+280 YLEHYPDSPVKGKLKYLLPGDITPDQSDFDITRIQVM
-290 DQRSEQDIAQGFGWR
+290 D
-305 YFMPATQQTEDVQQ
+305 
-319 QLLAINSH
+319 N
-327 LSGKKLQQI
+327 
-336 TFLDPAMG
+336 AMG

-349 IYAFDVF
+349 AYAFDVL
-356 MQLYQSE
+356 MTMYEDQ
-363 GYSARE
+363 GYAKRE
-369 AANSIVANNL
+369 AANSIIQNNL
-379 FGLDIDQRA
+379 FGLEIDRRA
-388 YQLAYFAVMMK
+388 FQLSYFSLMMK
-399 LRQYDRRALNQAVEP
+399 LRRYDRQALNRSVMP
-414 HLSDVPQTNIHDDD
+414 NIHVFIAAPAVTEEFLHSLKASSEVIDEIQDIAAHFMD
-428 VPELTSIYSDQ
+428 
-439 LPQQQAKAFQGAVR
+439 AKT
-453 EFNSGSVLGSLI
+453 LGSIIELPANYDYAGMRNALEPVATAQKI
-465 KPNLDQTVLSKLKVH
+465 SLFGNQQTAQQLLGII
-480 TTVKAT
+480 AT
-486 EPTQLSLSTPSS
+486 AETMTQ
-498 NFGEMPSIMRVLT
+498 RYDV
-511 ILSSQYTIVA
+511 VV

-526 MGSSKMTPA
+526 LNKMNST
-535 LSKFVKRE
+535 LKKYVKKH
-543 YPDSKADLFAVFMEL
+543 YKDYSADLFSVFIWHNINM
-558 TQELNVEDGYHALI
+558 TKVNGYAGYM
-572 TQHQWMFLSSFE
+572 TPFVWMFIKSYE
-584 KLRVKLRKNA
+584 KLRTALLSNVKIDS
-594 LINMAHLGTHAF
+594 LIQLEYSAF
-606 EEIGGEVVQST
+606 EEATVPINT
-617 AFVMRNVAISN
+617 FVLKNTKN
-628 YVGTYERLVTA
+628 DETGTYLRLSDFKGGMMIQAEKV
-639 PSQTAKEAVYLE
+639 QEAIA
-651 MVSDPSHR
+651 DPGVKY
-659 NLYRTNQ
+659 LYRTNQ
-666 TNFGK
+666 TNFQQISGN
-671 IPGSPIAYWASA
+671 PISYWASTKDFQNFS
-683 NLIHD
+683 NL
-688 FEVGKPLSEYVDP
+688 PALSSLSLV
-701 RQGLAT
+701 
-707 TDNKKYLR
+707 KKGMFTGNNSMFIR
-715 QWFEISFPSIH
+715 QWTEISYPRLCFQL
-726 FSTHSTEEALQ
+726 EA
-737 SGAKWF
+737 GAEV
-743 PYNKGGAYRKWYG
+743 PTNGYVPLNKGGAYRKWYG
-756 NYDYIVNY
+756 NH
-764 QNDGEEIKRD
+764 
-774 VLRKYPYLKTPDFV
+774 
-788 VKNTDYYFREAITW
+788 TDCIRFD
-802 SDINGGHFSLRLR
+802 SDAYNRIQKNGGHRSPDLYFRPNLTWTKITSGAPSFRY
-815 LHGSIHD
+815 SK
-822 VKGMSAFSSGKISL
+822 KGYINNDASMIVYQQGAITLFHILSVVNSKIASHYL
-836 YYCLA
+836 S
-841 LLNSPISDYVFDML
+841 LLNESMNYTA
-855 NPSVSLQVGD
+855 GD
-865 FKNFPLIIPDHEFV
+865 IARIPLTSKIPDRAVQIVREC
-879 IRSEQTATTNCSIAR
+879 IQQSTD
-894 SDWDSAERSWDFR
+894 DWNSQEISWSF
-907 ILPLLEHIAEH
+907 LCVPFLCNIAEH

-1009 GDWDASKYMSYQ
+1009 GDWDASKYTSYQ

-1049 LTVTFGEEHLEENL
+1049 LTVTFGKEHLEENL

>member
-21 VELKLIQVGITRD
+21 VELKLTQVGITRD

-241 PKDVAFKKSKYAAS
+241 PHDQVVNINGGPVKTD
-255 DIPAVTQ
+255 DIPAATQ
-262 LFTPDWI
+262 LFTTDW
-269 VKYLVENSLGR
+269 VVRYMVDNSLGKK
-280 YWFDVLHTRG
+280 YLEHYPDSPVKGKLKYLLPGDITPDQSDFDITRIQVM
-290 DQRSEQDIAQGFGWR
+290 D
-305 YFMPATQQTEDVQQ
+305 
-319 QLLAINSH
+319 N
-327 LSGKKLQQI
+327 
-336 TFLDPAMG
+336 AMG

-349 IYAFDVF
+349 AYAFDVL
-356 MQLYQSE
+356 MTMYEDQ
-363 GYSARE
+363 GYAKRE
-369 AANSIVANNL
+369 AANSIIQNNL
-379 FGLDIDQRA
+379 FGLEIDRRA
-388 YQLAYFAVMMK
+388 FQLSYFSLMMK
-399 LRQYDRRALNQAVEP
+399 LRRYDRQALNRSVMPNIYVFIAAPAVTEEFL
-414 HLSDVPQTNIHDDD
+414 HSLKASSEVIDEIQDIAAHFMD
-428 VPELTSIYSDQ
+428 
-439 LPQQQAKAFQGAVR
+439 AKT
-453 EFNSGSVLGSLI
+453 LGSIIELPANYDYAGMRNALEPVATAQKI
-465 KPNLDQTVLSKLKVH
+465 SLFGNQQTAQQLLEII
-480 TTVKAT
+480 AT
-486 EPTQLSLSTPSS
+486 AETMTQ
-498 NFGEMPSIMRVLT
+498 RYDV
-511 ILSSQYTIVA
+511 VV

-526 MGSSKMTPA
+526 LNKMNST
-535 LSKFVKRE
+535 LKKYVKKH
-543 YPDSKADLFAVFMEL
+543 YKDYSADLFSVFIWHNINMAKA
-558 TQELNVEDGYHALI
+558 NGYASYM
-572 TQHQWMFLSSFE
+572 TPVSWMFLKSFE
-584 KLRVKLRKNA
+584 KLRDSVLQLTSIA
-594 LINMAHLGTHAF
+594 SLIQMETHAYF
-606 EEIGGEVVQST
+606 DEAYVTINT
-617 AFVMRNVAISN
+617 FVLKKATDKTDK
-628 YVGTYERLVTA
+628 VGTYLRLVDFTGGMEVQRQKVTA
-639 PSQTAKEAVYLE
+639 AIV
-651 MVSDPSHR
+651 DPSV
-659 NLYRTNQ
+659 NYLYRTNQ

-707 TDNKKYLR
+707 ADNNRFLR
-715 QWFEISFPSIH
+715 QWFEVAYSSIKFDARSIEESISSRK
-726 FSTHSTEEALQ
+726 
-737 SGAKWF
+737 KWF

-756 NYDYIVNY
+756 NYDYIVNWE
-764 QNDGEEIKRD
+764 NDGYEIKNFKDSNGKVRS
-774 VLRKYPYLKTPDFV
+774 RPQ
-788 VKNTDYYFREAITW
+788 NTDYYFREAITW
-802 SDINGGHFSLRLR
+802 SDVTSGILSFRIR
-815 LHGSIHD
+815 DAGSIFD
-822 VKGMSAFSSGKISL
+822 VVGMSIFPHENVSKAPLLGFLNSKVANLIMD
-836 YYCLA
+836 
-841 LLNSPISDYVFDML
+841 LLNPTIHASIGYMKLLPVILNGMESVDSSVHESVFL
-855 NPSVSLQVGD
+855 S
-865 FKNFPLIIPDHEFV
+865 
-879 IRSEQTATTNCSIAR
+879 R
-894 SDWDSAERSWDFR
+894 SDWNSYESSHEFR
-907 ILPLLEHIAEH
+907 LFPLLIHIAEH

-1009 GDWDASKYMSYQ
+1009 GDWGASKYTSYQ
-1021 PNADDVI
+1021 PNTDDVI

-1049 LTVTFGEEHLEENL
+1049 LTVTFGEEHLEENF

-1150 DTFIASET
+1150 DTFITSET

>member
-21 VELKLIQVGITRD
+21 VELKLTQVGITRD

-181 ANLPHLFEKTTD
+181 ANLPHLFEKTTG

-241 PKDVAFKKSKYAAS
+241 PHDQVVNINGGPVKTD
-255 DIPAVTQ
+255 DIPAATQ
-262 LFTPDWI
+262 LFTTDW
-269 VKYLVENSLGR
+269 VVRYMVDNSLGKK
-280 YWFDVLHTRG
+280 YLEYYPNSPVKEQLKYLLPGDIKPDHSDFDITRIQVM
-290 DQRSEQDIAQGFGWR
+290 D
-305 YFMPATQQTEDVQQ
+305 
-319 QLLAINSH
+319 N
-327 LSGKKLQQI
+327 
-336 TFLDPAMG
+336 AMG

-349 IYAFDVF
+349 AYAFDVL
-356 MQLYQSE
+356 MTMYEDQ
-363 GYSARE
+363 GYAKRE
-369 AANSIVANNL
+369 AANSIIQNNL
-379 FGLDIDQRA
+379 FGLEIDRRA
-388 YQLAYFAVMMK
+388 FQLSYFSLMMK
-399 LRQYDRRALNQAVEP
+399 LRRYDRQALNRSVMP
-414 HLSDVPQTNIHDDD
+414 NIH
-428 VPELTSIYSDQ
+428 VFIAAPAVTEELLHSLKASSEVIDEIQ
-439 LPQQQAKAFQGAVR
+439 DIAAHFMDAKT
-453 EFNSGSVLGSLI
+453 LGSIIELPANYDYAGMRNALEPVATAQKI
-465 KPNLDQTVLSKLKVH
+465 SLFGNQQTAQQLLEII
-480 TTVKAT
+480 AT
-486 EPTQLSLSTPSS
+486 AETMTQ
-498 NFGEMPSIMRVLT
+498 RYDV
-511 ILSSQYTIVA
+511 VV

-526 MGSSKMTPA
+526 LNKMNST
-535 LSKFVKRE
+535 LKKYVKKH
-543 YPDSKADLFAVFMEL
+543 YKDYSADLFSVFIWHNINM
-558 TQELNVEDGYHALI
+558 TKANGYAGYM
-572 TQHQWMFLSSFE
+572 TPFVWMFIKSYE
-584 KLRVKLRKNA
+584 KLRTALLSNVKIDS
-594 LINMAHLGTHAF
+594 LIQLEYSAF
-606 EEIGGEVVQST
+606 EEATVPINTFVLKNTKNDETGKYLRLSDFKGGMMIQGEKV
-617 AFVMRNVAISN
+617 REAIVN
-628 YVGTYERLVTA
+628 PGVKY
-639 PSQTAKEAVYLE
+639 
-651 MVSDPSHR
+651 
-659 NLYRTNQ
+659 LYRTNQ
-666 TNFGK
+666 ANFGK
-671 IPGSPIAYWASA
+671 IPGSPLAYWASP
-683 NLIHD
+683 NLIKD
-688 FEVGKPLSEYVDP
+688 FVKGKPLSDFVALKV
-701 RQGLAT
+701 GLQTGNNAQF
-707 TDNKKYLR
+707 LR
-715 QWFEISFPSIH
+715 LWFELGL
-726 FSTHSTEEALQ
+726 STINFTAHDRDEAEK
-737 SGAKWF
+737 SRKRWF
-743 PYNKGGAYRKWYG
+743 PYNKGGSFRRWWG
-756 NYDYIVNY
+756 NYDYVVNWEK
-764 QNDGEEIKRD
+764 DGQSIRHYD
-774 VLRKYPYLKTPDFV
+774 GNPS

-802 SDINGGHFSLRLR
+802 SDITSGSFAARYRLP
-815 LHGSIHD
+815 GSIHD
-822 VKGMSAFSSGKISL
+822 VTGMSIFFNRAKSNIHEI
-836 YYCLA
+836 LA
-841 LLNSPISDYVFDML
+841 ALNSRVANEIFSMI
-855 NPSVSLQVGD
+855 NPTMHLQIGNVT
-865 FKNFPLIIPDHEFV
+865 NFPVLEVGAEKDVKMKELV
-879 IRSEQTATTNCSIAR
+879 NSSITQSR
-894 SDWDSAERSWDFR
+894 AEWNSFETSWDFLLHP
-907 ILPLLEHIAEH
+907 ILRYIAEH

-953 IDLYGLQDE
+953 IDLYDLQDE

-967 SDKEVSVRKADL
+967 SDKEVSVRKAHL

-990 IGVTF
+990 IGVTL

-1009 GDWDASKYMSYQ
+1009 GDWDVSKYTSYQ

-1049 LTVTFGEEHLEENL
+1049 LTVTFGKEHLEENL

-1158 NTRQKNQL
+1158 NTRQRNQL

>member
-21 VELKLIQVGITRD
+21 VELKLTQVGITRD

-241 PKDVAFKKSKYAAS
+241 PHDQVVNINGGPVKTD
-255 DIPAVTQ
+255 DIPAATQ
-262 LFTPDWI
+262 LFTTDW
-269 VKYLVENSLGR
+269 VVRYMVDNSLGKK
-280 YWFDVLHTRG
+280 YLEHYPDSPVKGKLKYLLPGDITPDQSDFDITRIQVM
-290 DQRSEQDIAQGFGWR
+290 D
-305 YFMPATQQTEDVQQ
+305 
-319 QLLAINSH
+319 N
-327 LSGKKLQQI
+327 
-336 TFLDPAMG
+336 AMG

-349 IYAFDVF
+349 AYAFDVL
-356 MQLYQSE
+356 MTMYEDQ
-363 GYSARE
+363 GYAKRE
-369 AANSIVANNL
+369 AANSIIQNNL
-379 FGLDIDQRA
+379 FGLEIDRRA
-388 YQLAYFAVMMK
+388 FQLSYFSLMMK
-399 LRQYDRRALNQAVEP
+399 LRRYDRQALNRSVMPNIYVFIAAPAVTEEFL
-414 HLSDVPQTNIHDDD
+414 HSLKASSEVIDEIQDIAAHFMD
-428 VPELTSIYSDQ
+428 
-439 LPQQQAKAFQGAVR
+439 AKT
-453 EFNSGSVLGSLI
+453 LGSIIELPANYDYAGMRNALEPVATAQKI
-465 KPNLDQTVLSKLKVH
+465 SLFGNQQTAQQLLEII
-480 TTVKAT
+480 AT
-486 EPTQLSLSTPSS
+486 AETMTQ
-498 NFGEMPSIMRVLT
+498 RYDV
-511 ILSSQYTIVA
+511 VV

-526 MGSSKMTPA
+526 LNKMNST
-535 LSKFVKRE
+535 LKKYVKKH
-543 YPDSKADLFAVFMEL
+543 YKDYSADLFSVFIWHNINMAKA
-558 TQELNVEDGYHALI
+558 NGYASYM
-572 TQHQWMFLSSFE
+572 TPVSWMFLKSFE
-584 KLRVKLRKNA
+584 KLRDSVLQLTSIA
-594 LINMAHLGTHAF
+594 SLIQMETHAYF
-606 EEIGGEVVQST
+606 DEAYVTINT
-617 AFVMRNVAISN
+617 FVLKKATDKTDK
-628 YVGTYERLVTA
+628 VGTYLRLVDFTGGMEVQRQKVTA
-639 PSQTAKEAVYLE
+639 AIV
-651 MVSDPSHR
+651 DPSV
-659 NLYRTNQ
+659 NYLYRTNQ
-666 TNFGK
+666 ANFGK
-671 IPGSPIAYWASA
+671 IPGSPIAYWASKS
-683 NLIHD
+683 LIRD
-688 FEVGKPLSEYVDP
+688 FVQGTTLHELVSPKVGL
-701 RQGLAT
+701 QTG
-707 TDNKKYLR
+707 DNNRFLR
-715 QWFEISFPSIH
+715 QWFEVTYTSIKFDAYSIEESISSRK
-726 FSTHSTEEALQ
+726 
-737 SGAKWF
+737 KWF
-743 PYNKGGAYRKWYG
+743 PYNKGGTYRKWYG
-756 NYDYIVNY
+756 NYDYVVNWK
-764 QNDGEEIKRD
+764 NDGYEIKHFTFPN
-774 VLRKYPYLKTPDFV
+774 RKQRSV
-788 VKNTDYYFREAITW
+788 VRNPDYYFREAITW
-802 SDINGGHFSLRLR
+802 SLITSGGFSTRYR
-815 LHGSIHD
+815 EPGSIHD
-822 VKGMSAFSSGKISL
+822 VSGMSAFSNDHNQLMRIM
-836 YYCLA
+836 A
-841 LLNSPISDYVFDML
+841 LLNSPVGEHCFKML
-855 NPSVSLQVGD
+855 NPTINLQVGNV
-865 FKNFPLIIPDHEFV
+865 KVFPVLHSAIEAP
-879 IRSEQTATTNCSIAR
+879 T
-894 SDWDSAERSWDFR
+894 WDSLIQNLVKLTKQDWNSEEQRWGFWT
-907 ILPLLEHIAEH
+907 LPVLIHIAEH

-1009 GDWDASKYMSYQ
+1009 GDWGASKYTSYQ
-1021 PNADDVI
+1021 PNTDDVI

-1049 LTVTFGEEHLEENL
+1049 LTVTFGEEHLEENF

-1150 DTFIASET
+1150 DTFITSET